1 MSGAVG
7 GGRRSGRG
15 QGRVRGGFVGREG
28 ELRAFAANLDAG
40 SGAPEAR
47 FLFHVHGNAGVGKS
61 SLVRRFA
68 QLAQERGALTAVL
81 DESAGGVPEVLAGI
95 CAQFGAQGQQ
105 LKPVEKLLATYRQ
118 RRYEAESAAAALYA
132 PDAGAPAGPNPW
144 AVLVAQ
150 ASLVGV
156 GAVVPGVG
164 GAVDPVRLVEG
175 AEQLRG
181 VLMRQFGRAEDVQ
194 LVLDPVRV
202 ISPVF
207 AAEVNRVAAKAPWVA
222 LFFDTYERTGPLLDP
237 WLRGLLVGTG
247 LGPGTAPGPYGQL
260 PENVVVTTCGQR
272 PPAPAVWGD
281 HAGLVTEVPLAP
293 FTDAEA
299 RELLAAKEVRDED
312 VVRDVLRLSG
322 RLPVLVSM
330 LAENAARP
338 GGFDDPSAT
347 AVERF
352 LKWEHDARR
361 RSAALHGALP
371 RHLDEDVLA
380 VATRQE
386 HEAQEAQDAQEA
398 LAAAGLFDWLLGLPF
413 VSDRG
418 GRARYHDV
426 VRDPMLR
433 LQRNRS
439 PKRWRAAHTR
449 LAQAYADW
457 AAEEADGEDSGREE
471 TGGEET
477 GWEEESELW
486 AVDAWRA
493 ARVEEVYHRLC
504 ARPRTGL
511 PAALRDGVRAA
522 HASPAAARQWAAA
535 VADAGTDADSDA
547 LRALGAAC
555 LAAVADDSRR
565 STALLGVVVDR
576 AETDDATRC
585 RALLVRARDHHRLG
599 AFDEAAADCR
609 AAIALGADTVAAHHE
624 LGEHLR
630 LGRRYEEAL
639 AAYDE
644 ALARDPDALRT
655 SASRGLVKHRL
666 GRHEEA
672 LADLDRA
679 VDADPRYAWAL
690 VARSDVKRALGD
702 RAGAIADVSAASEIE
717 PDHASVLASYA
728 ETLRHFEQ
736 YEEAVAL
743 FDRALLLNPDY
754 TWALGS
760 RAMAHHRLG
769 RVDAALADLG
779 EALARNPGY
788 GWALLRRAE
797 IHRERGDAE
806 AEFVDLD
813 RLVQINPD
821 PAPALARR
829 AAAHLH
835 HGRTGAALADV
846 RRMVELG
853 EVAGA
858 LAVLAEPAF
867 AEVREAR
874 ELAQALAPTP
884 ACDPGSDV

>member
-1 MSGAVG
+1 M
-7 GGRRSGRG
+7 GRA
-15 QGRVRGGFVGREG
+15 E
-28 ELRAFAANLDAG
+28 ELRAYAANLDAG
-40 SGAPEAR
+40 ADAPDAR

-68 QLAQERGALTAVL
+68 QLARERGALTAVL
-81 DESAGGVPEVLAGI
+81 DESAGAVPEVLEGI
-95 CAQFGAQGQQ
+95 CGQFAAQGQQ

-144 AVLVAQ
+144 AALVAQ

-156 GAVVPGVG
+156 GAVLPGVG

-207 AAEVNRVAAKAPWVA
+207 ADEADRVAAKVPWVA

-237 WLRGLLVGTG
+237 WLRGLLA
-247 LGPGTAPGPYGQL
+247 GPGPLGGPYGQL
-260 PENVVVTTCGQR
+260 PGNVVVTTCGQR
-272 PPAPAVWGD
+272 PSDPAVWGD
-281 HAGLVTEVPLAP
+281 HAGLVTELPLPP

-330 LAENAARP
+330 LAENAGRP
-338 GGFDDPSAT
+338 GGIDDPSAT

-380 VATRQE
+380 VATQQ
-386 HEAQEAQDAQEA
+386 APDAQDDAE
-398 LAAAGLFDWLLGLPF
+398 GLFGWLLGLPF

-439 PKRWRAAHTR
+439 PQRWRAAHTR
-449 LAQAYADW
+449 LAEAYANW
-457 AAEEADGEDSGREE
+457 AAEEAGGEDAEGQDAA
-471 TGGEET
+471 G
-477 GWEEESELW
+477 LW
-486 AVDAWRA
+486 TVDAWRA

-511 PAALRDGVRAA
+511 PAALRDGVSAA

-535 VADAGTDADSDA
+535 VADAGTDADSDS

-555 LAAVADDSRR
+555 LAAVADESRR
-565 STALLGVVVDR
+565 CTALLGVVVDR
-576 AETDDATRC
+576 AEADDATRC

-609 AAIALGADTVAAHHE
+609 AAIALGADTVTAHHE
-624 LGEHLR
+624 LGENLR
-630 LGRRYEEAL
+630 LGRQYEEAL
-639 AAYDE
+639 AAYDVV
-644 ALARDPDALRT
+644 LAHDPDAPRT
-655 SASRGLVKHRL
+655 TASRGLVKHRL

-679 VDADPRYAWAL
+679 VAANPRYAWAL
-690 VARSDVKRALGD
+690 VARSDAKRALGD
-702 RAGAIADVSAASEIE
+702 RAGALADASAAGAIE
-717 PDHASVLASYA
+717 PDNAWVVASHA

-760 RAMAHHRLG
+760 RAMARHRLG
-769 RVDAALADLG
+769 QVDAALADL
-779 EALARNPGY
+779 ADAIDRNPAY

-797 IHRERGDAE
+797 IHRERGDVD

-813 RLVQINPD
+813 RLVEVNPD

-853 EVAGA
+853 EAAGA

-867 AEVREAR
+867 AAVPEAR
-874 ELAQALAPTP
+874 ELAQALARTP
-884 ACDPGSDV
+884 ARGPGTDA

>member
-1 MSGAVG
+1 MSGATG
-7 GGRRSGRG
+7 GVRRSGRA
-15 QGRVRGGFVGREG
+15 FVGRGG
-28 ELRAFAANLDAG
+28 ELGVFAANLDAG
-40 SGAPEAR
+40 AGAADAR
-47 FLFHVHGNAGVGKS
+47 VMFHVHGNAGVGKS

-68 QLAQERGALTAVL
+68 QLARDRGALTAVV
-81 DESAGGVPEVLAGI
+81 DESANGVPEVLEGI
-95 CAQFGAQGQQ
+95 CAQFAAQGQQ

-132 PDAGAPAGPNPW
+132 PDAGGPGGAPAGPNPW
-144 AVLVAQ
+144 AALVAQ
-150 ASLVGV
+150 ASLVGI
-156 GAVVPGVG
+156 GAVLPGVG

-181 VLMRQFGRAEDVQ
+181 VLMRQFGKAEDVQ
-194 LVLDPVRV
+194 LVLDPVRA

-207 AAEVNRVAAKAPWVA
+207 ADEADRVAAKVPWLA

-237 WLRGLLVGTG
+237 WLRGLLVPSEPMG
-247 LGPGTAPGPYGQL
+247 GPFGQL

-272 PPAPAVWGD
+272 PADPAVWGD
-281 HAGLVTEVPLAP
+281 HAGLVTELPLPP

-299 RELLAAKEVRDED
+299 RELLAAKAVVDED

-330 LAENAARP
+330 LAENAGRP

-380 VATRQE
+380 VA
-386 HEAQEAQDAQEA
+386 ALDAQDTQDAT
-398 LAAAGLFDWLLGLPF
+398 GLFDWLIGLPF

-439 PKRWRAAHTR
+439 PQRWRAAHTR
-449 LAQAYADW
+449 LAEAYAGW
-457 AAEEADGEDSGREE
+457 AAEEAGADGTTTEQAA
-471 TGGEET
+471 
-477 GWEEESELW
+477 SELW

-511 PAALRDGVRAA
+511 PAALRDGVAAA

-535 VADAGTDADSDA
+535 VADAGADADSDA

-555 LAAVADDSRR
+555 LAALADESRR
-565 STALLGVVVDR
+565 CTALLGVVVDR
-576 AETDDATRC
+576 AETDGPTRC
-585 RALLVRARDHHRLG
+585 RALLVRAREHHRLG
-599 AFDEAAADCR
+599 AFADAAADCR

-624 LGEHLR
+624 LGENLR

-639 AAYDE
+639 AAYDVV
-644 ALARDPDALRT
+644 LAHEPDALRT
-655 SASRGLVKHRL
+655 AASRGLVKHRL
-666 GRHEEA
+666 GRHRDA
-672 LADLDRA
+672 LADLDLA
-679 VDADPRYAWAL
+679 VAGDPRYAWAL
-690 VARSDVKRALGD
+690 VARSDAKRALGD
-702 RAGAIADVSAASEIE
+702 RAGALADVSAASAIA
-717 PDHASVLASYA
+717 PDNAWVVASYA

-743 FDRALLLNPDY
+743 FDRALLLEPDY

-769 RVDAALADLG
+769 RVDAALADLA
-779 EALARNPGY
+779 EALDRNPEY
-788 GWALLRRAE
+788 GWALLRRSE
-797 IHRERGDAE
+797 IHRERGDAD
-806 AEFVDLD
+806 AEFADLD
-813 RLVQINPD
+813 RLVEIAPS
-821 PAPALARR
+821 PAAALARR
-829 AAAHLH
+829 AGALLH

-846 RRMVELG
+846 RRMAELG
-853 EVAGA
+853 EEAAALDVLAAPA
-858 LAVLAEPAF
+858 LAAVPQ
-867 AEVREAR
+867 AR
-874 ELAQALAPTP
+874 ELARELTQAHRTLPQA
-884 ACDPGSDV
+884 